1 MLFRESQGETGPQT
15 RFFILMKLEGIT
27 LKVLFRFIMN
37 TIMIGIFLFSLPIAN
52 SAQQA
57 TQTVIAKGVATV
69 FGEDKGLARDQAID
83 DALRKAVEQTLGTFV
98 QASTLVQNNM
108 MVEDN
113 ILSWSDGYVR
123 SHRII
128 NEGLTDP
135 STYEVSIEAVV
146 ELANLKNDWE
156 SVQNLLNRMGNPR
169 IMFMID
175 EQNIGQTTSWQ
186 NYLSVDM
193 NVTETALLNKFI
205 TNEFECVDPAM
216 VRQNLKRE
224 QAAAV
229 LQGDTQMAAAIAKK
243 LGAEVIVTGKTVA
256 KIATGINLGGMKSCQ
271 ANITARVVKAD
282 VATVIAT
289 GSQHAAYP
297 HIDEVTG
304 GTEAIK
310 KATTKLAD
318 ELITQITKKWKDE
331 FYNATIVKLEV
342 RGISSFSQL
351 NDFKN
356 TLKFLIRGVK
366 DIYTR
371 EVSENMADLDVKITG
386 NANQLAR
393 ELERKDLDKF
403 QVKITGLTM
412 NKIALHLSEKTLPE

>member
-1 MLFRESQGETGPQT
+1 MNQEVE
-15 RFFILMKLEGIT
+15 T
-27 LKVLFRFIMN
+27 LKTMFKNIIITAITVTL
-37 TIMIGIFLFSLPIAN
+37 IFAFLRAAN
-52 SAQQA
+52 AQQA

-69 FGEDKGLARDQAID
+69 FGDDKGLARDQAID
-83 DALRKAVEQTLGTFV
+83 DALRKAVEQSLGTFV

-108 MVEDN
+108 VVEDN
-113 ILSWSDGYVR
+113 ILAWTDGYVR
-123 SHRII
+123 SHRILS
-128 NEGLTDP
+128 EGLADP
-135 STYEVSIEAVV
+135 STYEATIEAVV

-186 NYLSVDM
+186 NYPSVDM
-193 NVTETALLNKFI
+193 NVTETELLNKFI
-205 TNEFECVDPAM
+205 TNTFECVDPAT

-256 KIATGINLGGMKSCQ
+256 KVATGINLGGMKSCQ
-271 ANITARVVKAD
+271 ANITARVIKAD

-371 EVSENMADLDVKITG
+371 EVSESIAELDVKITG

-403 QVKITGLTM
+403 QVKIVGLTM
-412 NKIALHLSEKTLPE
+412 NKIALQLSEKTLPE